1 MSVHGTGDRGMNI
14 KSMTKRLTF
23 YNLKKGF
30 LYLKRYGVRDFLV
43 RLKERF
49 ADSEVDYDK
58 WIRARGIDEE
68 QKKLQRTR
76 KWEHEPLISVIVP
89 VYRTKEC
96 FLRQMIE
103 SVQAQTYEK
112 WELCIA
118 DGSGEDSGPERVIR
132 EYMEKDPRIRYERLK
147 KNEGIA
153 GNTNAAFAMASGEYV
168 ALFDH
173 DDLLE
178 PDALYEIADAIESQ
192 HSPDMLYTDE
202 DKVSADLDE
211 FFQPNFK
218 PDFNLDLLRANNYI
232 CHLLVVRRGLLLLA
246 GGQDSAFD
254 GAQDYDFIFR
264 CAEKAERIVH
274 IPKVLYHWR
283 VHAASTADNP
293 FGKDYALE
301 SGKRAIEAHLKRC
314 SLKAEVSMLNYRG
327 FYRVKY
333 EVSGEPLVS
342 IIIPNKDEIETLKR
356 CLTSIREISSYRN
369 YEILIVENNST
380 EKETFEFYRK
390 IDGKD
395 NIHVIYW
402 KREFNYSAINNFGA
416 AHAKGEY
423 LILLNNDVTVITPDW
438 IEEFLGHCQRPEV
451 GITGARLYFPDD
463 TIQHAGIVMGIGG
476 CAGSMFVGMKRAFT
490 GYMHRAILQQDM
502 SAVTAACLMVKRE
515 VFEKIHGLDENLAVA
530 FNDVDFCLRAG
541 EAGYLV
547 VYDPCVEMYHFESKT
562 RGYEDTE
569 EKKQRF
575 EREKAYLC
583 SRWEGMLKAGDP
595 CYNKNLSLRTCD
607 YSIQP

>member
-1 MSVHGTGDRGMNI
+1 MNL
-14 KSMTKRLTF
+14 KSMAKRLTF
-23 YNLKKGF
+23 YNIKKGF
-30 LYLKRYGVRDFLV
+30 LYLKRYGIKDFSV

-49 ADSEVDYDK
+49 ADAEVDYDK
-58 WIRARGIDEE
+58 WIRGKSLTEE
-68 QKKLQRTR
+68 EREQQRSR
-76 KWEHEPLISVIVP
+76 VWEEKPLISVVVP
-89 VYRTKEC
+89 VYRTPEV

-103 SVQAQTYEK
+103 SVQAQTYEN

-118 DGSGEDSGPERVIR
+118 DGSGEDREPERIIG
-132 EYMEKDPRIRYERLK
+132 EYQRKDTRIRYQKLE

-153 GNTNAAFAMASGEYV
+153 GNTNAALDMAAGDYA

-173 DDLLE
+173 DDLLTE
-178 PDALYEIADAIESQ
+178 DALYEVAEAVVKNGG
-192 HSPDMLYTDE
+192 PDMIYTDE
-202 DKVSADLDE
+202 DKVSADLSE
-211 FFQPNFK
+211 YFQPNFK
-218 PDFNLDLLRANNYI
+218 PDFNPDLLRANNYI
-232 CHLLVVRRGLLLLA
+232 CHLLVVKRTLLGKV
-246 GGQDSAFD
+246 GGQDVFYD

-264 CAEKAERIVH
+264 CAEEAGKIVH

-301 SGKRAIEAHLKRC
+301 SGKRAIEAHLQRRKIP
-314 SLKAEVSMLNYRG
+314 AQVTMLNYRG

-333 EVSGEPLVS
+333 KVSGNPLVS
-342 IIIPNKDEIETLKR
+342 IIIPNKDETETLKR
-356 CLTSIREISSYRN
+356 CLDSIKRISTYRN
-369 YEILIVENNST
+369 YEILVVENNST
-380 EKETFEFYRK
+380 EKETFDFYQT

-395 NIHVIYW
+395 QVRVLYW
-402 KREFNYSAINNFGA
+402 EREFNYSAINNFGA

-423 LILLNNDVTVITPDW
+423 FILLNNDVTVLTPDW
-438 IEEFLGHCQRPEV
+438 MEEFLGHCQRSEV
-451 GITGARLYFPDD
+451 GIVGARLYFPDD

-476 CAGSMFVGMKRAFT
+476 CAGSMFVGMKRAMT
-490 GYMHRAILQQDM
+490 GYMHRAVLQQDM

-515 VFEKIHGLDENLAVA
+515 TFEKVGGLDENLAVA

-541 EAGYLV
+541 AEGYLV
-547 VYDPCVEMYHFESKT
+547 VYDPYVEMYHFESKT

-575 EREKAYLC
+575 EREKTYLC
-583 SRWEGMLKAGDP
+583 TRWAELLEQGDP
-595 CYNKNLSLRTCD
+595 CYNRNLSLKTCD

>member
-1 MSVHGTGDRGMNI
+1 MNI

-58 WIRARGIDEE
+58 WIRARVLGEE
-68 QKKLQRTR
+68 QKKLQSTR
-76 KWEHEPLISVIVP
+76 KWAHEPLISVIVP

-192 HSPDMLYTDE
+192 RSPDMLYTDE

-246 GGQDSAFD
+246 GG
-254 GAQDYDFIFR
+254 
-264 CAEKAERIVH
+264 
-274 IPKVLYHWR
+274 
-283 VHAASTADNP
+283 
-293 FGKDYALE
+293 
-301 SGKRAIEAHLKRC
+301 
-314 SLKAEVSMLNYRG
+314 
-327 FYRVKY
+327 
-333 EVSGEPLVS
+333 
-342 IIIPNKDEIETLKR
+342 
-356 CLTSIREISSYRN
+356 
-369 YEILIVENNST
+369 
-380 EKETFEFYRK
+380 
-390 IDGKD
+390 
-395 NIHVIYW
+395 
-402 KREFNYSAINNFGA
+402 
-416 AHAKGEY
+416 
-423 LILLNNDVTVITPDW
+423 
-438 IEEFLGHCQRPEV
+438 
-451 GITGARLYFPDD
+451 
-463 TIQHAGIVMGIGG
+463 
-476 CAGSMFVGMKRAFT
+476 
-490 GYMHRAILQQDM
+490 
-502 SAVTAACLMVKRE
+502 
-515 VFEKIHGLDENLAVA
+515 
-530 FNDVDFCLRAG
+530 
-541 EAGYLV
+541 
-547 VYDPCVEMYHFESKT
+547 
-562 RGYEDTE
+562 
-569 EKKQRF
+569 
-575 EREKAYLC
+575 
-583 SRWEGMLKAGDP
+583 
-595 CYNKNLSLRTCD
+595 
-607 YSIQP
+607 

>member
-1 MSVHGTGDRGMNI
+1 MNI
-14 KSMTKRLTF
+14 KSMAKRLTL
-23 YNLKKGF
+23 YNIKKGF
-30 LYLKRYGVRDFLV
+30 LYLKKYGLKDFSV

-49 ADSEVDYDK
+49 ADAEVDYNK
-58 WIRARGIDEE
+58 WFRERSLTEEQRERQKARG
-68 QKKLQRTR
+68 
-76 KWEHEPLISVIVP
+76 WEKAPLISVVVP
-89 VYRTKEC
+89 VYRTPEA

-103 SVQAQTYEK
+103 SVQAQTYEN

-118 DGSGEDSGPERVIR
+118 DGSGEDGEPARIIGEYQR
-132 EYMEKDPRIRYERLK
+132 EDSRIRYQRLE

-153 GNTNAAFAMASGEYV
+153 GNTNVAFAMATGDYV

-173 DDLLE
+173 DDLLTE
-178 PDALYEIADAIESQ
+178 DALYEVAEAVVKNGG
-192 HSPDMLYTDE
+192 PDMLYTDE
-202 DKVSADLDE
+202 DKVSADLSE
-211 FFQPNFK
+211 YFQPNFK

-232 CHLLVVRRGLLLLA
+232 CHLLVVKRILLKKV
-246 GGQDSAFD
+246 GGQDAFYD

-264 CAEKAERIVH
+264 CAEEAEKIVH

-283 VHAASTADNP
+283 IHAASTADNP

-301 SGKRAIEAHLKRC
+301 SGKRAIEAHLQRRKIP
-314 SLKAEVSMLNYRG
+314 AEVSMLNYRG

-333 EVSGEPLVS
+333 RVVGNPLVS
-342 IIIPNKDEIETLKR
+342 VIIPNKDEKETLKR
-356 CLTSIREISSYRN
+356 CLDSIKNLSTYRN

-380 EKETFEFYRK
+380 QKETFDFYK
-390 IDGKD
+390 EIDGKD
-395 NIHVIYW
+395 QVRVIYW
-402 KREFNYSAINNFGA
+402 EREFNYSAINNFGA

-423 LILLNNDVTVITPDW
+423 FVLLNNDVTVITPDW
-438 IEEFLGHCQRPEV
+438 LEEFLGHCQRSEV
-451 GITGARLYFPDD
+451 GIVGARLYFPDD

-476 CAGSMFVGMKRAFT
+476 CAGSMFVGMKRAMT

-515 VFEKIHGLDENLAVA
+515 VFEKVQGLDENLAVA

-541 EAGYLV
+541 AEGYLV
-547 VYDPCVEMYHFESKT
+547 VYDPYVEMYHFESKT

-575 EREKAYLC
+575 EREKNYLC
-583 SRWEGMLKAGDP
+583 TRWADMLQQGDP
-595 CYNKNLSLRTCD
+595 CYNRNLSLKTCD